1 MPRIVPKSCI
11 APFPVIL
18 FILPIFKFITNAGF
32 KVLISKLNAVSAEL
46 IKIELWNKSI
56 KRQAAQITYLKSNFD

>member
-1 MPRIVPKSCI
+1 MKSYQSSSDAENSSKVLHRTISRYSLYSAYFQVYHECG
-11 APFPVIL
+11 V
-18 FILPIFKFITNAGF
+18 

-56 KRQAAQITYLKSNFD
+56 KR